1 MEVTDIIAKYD
12 KLEAKGIS
20 LKEIGM
26 EVCARDAEC
35 TTKESQFEKLAFL
48 LIPYELENP
57 WQGYYYGPFSYFV
70 DANGNTVVNPPFS
83 EITSDA
89 IIYWGSRYRNAQ
101 SPLIK
106 MHYAG
111 LVWDF
116 KRKIVKKNYD
126 ADLYGIYVS
135 SMLDTCNQDY
145 CQHPVE
151 IVEILERAF
160 EIAKSQSLDL
170 AKVKLAYKDFE
181 QRHASDDAP
190 GLWGSQFMMM
200 LQYKNKFSEKERQDL
215 IKEHEQRLLR
225 LSTKEINGHINPWYV
240 RQEAELLAEY
250 YKGQQSKE
258 DIKRV
263 FKTMEAAFEQAKG
276 DMSKFQYAANVE
288 QIVTLY
294 RHYGLEDE
302 VARLAAV
309 MQRLYAESKEEMDFF
324 QTTFDIP
331 KKVHEQA
338 DLMFGDKAS
347 SDEERWNNFAFY
359 FIPRKKEEEESL
371 KESGKKHFFMNIT
384 GNQLLDPKGRPMS
397 KIGTLEQDFDGN
409 LAFYVAQKMNIQQYF
424 LAIAIN
430 RLITSGTLTTEKVMQ
445 QIKLSPI
452 FEENRYGII
461 EKALNYF
468 VEGEYILFSH
478 LIVPQIENAICNI
491 VEMSDETVL
500 RPQIDRQKEKEKQK
514 ARQKGYQLKTLDEL
528 LRQPS
533 ITAVLTEDGAYYLR
547 LVLTDQ
553 RALNIRNNLCH
564 GILPPEYFDSR
575 SAGRLLHVLIM
586 LSLIRLQ

>member
-1 MEVTDIIAKYD
+1 MYIERIADKCSRKGFSVYD
-12 KLEAKGIS
+12 VGIS
-20 LKEIGM
+20 LSEIS
-26 EVCARDAEC
+26 EAERGQ
-35 TTKESQFEKLAFL
+35 KPYLYESIAFML
-48 LIPYELENP
+48 MPNPDDNP
-57 WQGYYYGPFSYFV
+57 WEGHYYGPMCTMRGAKGEPIYKP
-70 DANGNTVVNPPFS
+70 AQT
-83 EITSDA
+83 EITTEA
-89 IIYWGSRYRNAQ
+89 IQYWYERSNETNN
-101 SPLIK
+101 PLMK
-106 MHYAG
+106 MHYLG

-116 KRKIVKKNYD
+116 QQSVTGQKNTGE
-126 ADLYGIYVS
+126 LYNAYVES
-135 SMLDTCNQDY
+135 ILTVCNEDY
-145 CQHPVE
+145 YSHPTETVTA
-151 IVEILERAF
+151 LERLF
-160 EIAKSQSLDL
+160 EL
-170 AKVKLAYKDFE
+170 ASTNAHYLPLTKQAYRDFE
-181 QRHASDDAP
+181 KRHATDDAP
-190 GLWGSQFMMM
+190 GLWGSLFTIM
-200 LQYKNKFSEKERQDL
+200 LHHKKNFSDDERKTL
-215 IKEHEQRLLR
+215 VEEHEQRLLR
-225 LSTKEINGHINPWYV
+225 LSTQEIEGKINPWFAKD
-240 RQEAELLAEY
+240 EAELLAEY

-263 FKTMEAAFEQAKG
+263 LNIVEAAFERAKD

-302 VARLAAV
+302 AVRLTAV
-309 MQRLYAESKEEMDFF
+309 MQKLFSESKVEMESF
-324 QTTFDIP
+324 QTIFDIP
-331 KKVHEQA
+331 KEVHDQA
-338 DLMFGDKAS
+338 DVMFGEKAS

-397 KIGTLEQDFDGN
+397 KIGTLEQDLDGN
-409 LAFYVAQKMNIQQYF
+409 LAFYVAQKMNIQQHF
-424 LAIAIN
+424 LAMAIN
-430 RLITSGTLTTEKVMQ
+430 RLLTSGALTAEKIMQ
-445 QIKLSPI
+445 LIKLSPI

-491 VEMSDETVL
+491 VEMSGETVL
-500 RPQIDRQKEKEKQK
+500 RPQIDRQKEKQK
-514 ARQKGYQLKTLDEL
+514 ARPKGYQLKTLDEL

>member
-20 LKEIGM
+20 LKELGM
-26 EVCARDAEC
+26 EVCAQDAEC

-57 WQGYYYGPFSYFV
+57 WPGYYYGPFSYFV
-70 DANGNTVVNPPFS
+70 DAIGNAVENPPFA

-89 IIYWGSRYRNAQ
+89 ITYWESRYRNAQ

-106 MHYAG
+106 MQYAG

-116 KRKIVKKNYD
+116 KRKIAKKNYD

-151 IVEILERAF
+151 TVEILERAF
-160 EIAKSQSLDL
+160 GITKSNSAELT
-170 AKVKLAYKDFE
+170 KVKQAYKDFE
-181 QRHASDDAP
+181 KRHASDDAP
-190 GLWGSQFMMM
+190 GLWSSQFMLM
-200 LQYKNKFSEKERQDL
+200 LQYKNKFTAKERTDL
-215 IKEHEQRLLR
+215 VKEHEQRLIR
-225 LSTKEINGHINPWYV
+225 LSTQEIEGIINP
-240 RQEAELLAEY
+240 RFAEEEAELLAEY

-263 FKTMEAAFEQAKG
+263 FNIVETTFARVK
-276 DMSKFQYAANVE
+276 DSMSKFQYAANVE
-288 QIVTLY
+288 HIVALY

-302 VARLAAV
+302 AVRLTAV
-309 MQRLYAESKEEMDFF
+309 MQKLFSESKVEMESF

-331 KKVHEQA
+331 KEVHDQA
-338 DLMFGDKAS
+338 DVMFGEKAS
-347 SDEERWNNFAFY
+347 SDEERWNNFARY

-371 KESGKKHFFMNIT
+371 KESGKKHFFLNAAGT
-384 GNQLLDPKGRPMS
+384 QLMDPKGRPMS

-409 LAFYVAQKMNIQQYF
+409 LAWYIAQKLNIQQYF

-452 FEENRYGII
+452 FEGNRYAII
-461 EKALNYF
+461 EKAMNYF
-468 VEGEYILFSH
+468 VEGEYIMFSH

-491 VEMSDETVL
+491 VEMCGETVL
-500 RPQIDRQKEKEKQK
+500 RPQKDRK
-514 ARQKGYQLKTLDEL
+514 KGYQLKTLDDL
-528 LRQPS
+528 LRQS
-533 ITAVLTEDGAYYLR
+533 SVVATLTDDGAYYLR
-547 LVLTDQ
+547 LVLSDQ
-553 RALNIRNNLCH
+553 KALNIRNLLCH
-564 GILPPEYFDSR
+564 GVLQPEYFDSR

>member
-12 KLEAKGIS
+12 KSEVKGIS

-26 EVCARDAEC
+26 DVCARNAEC

-57 WQGYYYGPFSYFV
+57 WQGYYYGPFSYRI
-70 DANGNTVVNPPFS
+70 NPKGEIIADPPLAA
-83 EITSDA
+83 ITSDA
-89 IIYWGSRYRNAQ
+89 ITYWEYRYRNAQ

-135 SMLDTCNQDY
+135 SMLDTCSQDY
-145 CQHPVE
+145 CQHPAE
-151 IVEILERAF
+151 TVEILERAF
-160 EIAKSQSLDL
+160 DIAKPQSPDI

-200 LQYKNKFSEKERQDL
+200 LQYKNKFSEKERKDL
-215 IKEHEQRLLR
+215 IEEHEQRLLR

-240 RQEAELLAEY
+240 RQEAELLADY
-250 YKGQQSKE
+250 YKGLQSKE
-258 DIKRV
+258 DTKRV
-263 FKTMEAAFEQAKG
+263 LNIVETAFERAKG

-288 QIVTLY
+288 QTVTLY

-302 VARLAAV
+302 ATRLTV
-309 MQRLYAESKEEMDFF
+309 IMQRLFTESKEEMESF
-324 QTTFDIP
+324 QTTFEIP
-331 KKVHEQA
+331 KEVYEQA
-338 DLMFGDKAS
+338 DVMFGDKAN
-347 SDEERWNNFAFY
+347 SDEERWNNFVLY
-359 FIPRKKEEEESL
+359 FIPRKKDEEESL
-371 KESGKKHFFMNIT
+371 KENGKKHFFMNIM
-384 GNQLLDPKGRPMS
+384 GNQLLDTKGRPMS

-409 LAFYVAQKMNIQQYF
+409 LAVHITQKLNIQQYF
-424 LAIAIN
+424 LVIAIN

-452 FEENRYGII
+452 FEENRYEII
-461 EKALNYF
+461 KKAMNYF

-491 VEMSDETVL
+491 VEMSGETAL
-500 RPQIDRQKEKEKQK
+500 RPQRDRK
-514 ARQKGYQLKTLDEL
+514 KGYQLKTLDDL
-528 LRQPS
+528 LRQS
-533 ITAVLTEDGAYYLR
+533 SVVATLTEDGAYYLR
-547 LVLTDQ
+547 LVLSDQ
-553 RALNIRNNLCH
+553 KALNIRNNLCH

-586 LSLIRLQ
+586 LSLIRFQDK